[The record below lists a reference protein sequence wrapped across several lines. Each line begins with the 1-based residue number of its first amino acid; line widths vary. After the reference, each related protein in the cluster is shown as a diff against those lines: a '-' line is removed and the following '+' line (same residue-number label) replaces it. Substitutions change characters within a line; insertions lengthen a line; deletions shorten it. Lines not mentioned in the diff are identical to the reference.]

1 MPAMVVCSHPQPAA
15 SEALQDFLRR
25 RLGLS
30 SNALNLGL
38 RQAELEQAPLPIVLW
53 SFGLLNLDQLQ
64 QVAAVNTD
72 LNMNHVANDVH
83 YQLVYKDDTDYYSD
97 YDLDHLS
104 DLCDLSVLNILNV
117 LYVLSGPIDGLI

>member
-1 MPAMVVCSHPQPAA
+1 MVVCSHPQPAA

-30 SNALNLGL
+30 CNALNLGL

-64 QVAAVNTD
+64 QVFD
-72 LNMNHVANDVH
+72 WE
-83 YQLVYKDDTDYYSD
+83 DTQE
-97 YDLDHLS
+97 
-104 DLCDLSVLNILNV
+104 
-117 LYVLSGPIDGLI
+117 